1 MIEFNAARRTSQWLK
16 EAALQRYSIRSRTSE
31 SKRSFWWKM
40 EVDDPGVIIAPVGM
54 ISCTQTEEQ
63 AFAGSNVSKNVT

>member
-1 MIEFNAARRTSQWLK
+1 MTCRFLLPISGKRGVPR
-16 EAALQRYSIRSRTSE
+16 SE

-54 ISCTQTEEQ
+54 INCTQTEEQ
-63 AFAGSNVSKNVT
+63 VDAGSNVSKNVQRM

>member
-1 MIEFNAARRTSQWLK
+1 M
-16 EAALQRYSIRSRTSE
+16 SRVGSFFPSVGKRGVPRSE

-63 AFAGSNVSKNVT
+63 AVAGSNVSKNLT